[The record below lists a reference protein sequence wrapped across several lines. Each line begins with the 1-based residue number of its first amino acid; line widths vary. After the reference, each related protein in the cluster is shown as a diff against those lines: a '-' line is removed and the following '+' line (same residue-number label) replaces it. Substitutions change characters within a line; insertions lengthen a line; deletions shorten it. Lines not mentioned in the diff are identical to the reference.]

1 MENSKAFLDNYANDP
16 EQIGLFFTSA
26 RKAGNLHAQAEDI
39 RELRAGLDALQDPTF
54 EDMRPGFEAL
64 LASPSLVRYFE
75 DEVSC
80 SLNSDIHQA
89 QGQAIDND
97 AMQGLQIIDSQHYA
111 IAVVVS
117 DPTAIADKKH
127 RTRNTAT
134 SVMMTPKDLLVRF
147 IRAGGARITFYS
159 CDEVND
165 ANPAR
170 ADMRCEAGRTVAVN
184 DGDTFVL
191 RAGRDSFSVE
201 SAESVVCFAQAYAK
215 HSSVAVMPEFDS
227 RTRTLIGLS
236 ATNDK
241 SSRIQMMATILRLF
255 GHDRAF
261 EIAEPFA
268 SHEDYF
274 VRWYVARELIAIDTE
289 RALPLIESMATND
302 PHPQVRETA
311 NRTLAMLRPAIAA

>member
-16 EQIGLFFTSA
+16 DQIGLFFSSA
-26 RKAGNLHAQAEDI
+26 RKAGDLHKQAHDI
-39 RELRAGLDALQDPTF
+39 RALRADLDAMEDPSF
-54 EDMRPGFEAL
+54 EDMLPAFQAL
-64 LASPSLVRYFE
+64 LASPSLTRYFE
-75 DEVSC
+75 DEVAC
-80 SLNSDIHQA
+80 SLDSDIHQA
-89 QGQAIDND
+89 HGQAIDNE

-117 DPTAIADKKH
+117 DPTAIADKKR
-127 RTRNTAT
+127 RTANLAT

-147 IRAGGARITFYS
+147 IKAGGARITFYT

-165 ANPAR
+165 SNPAR
-170 ADMRCEAGRTVAVN
+170 PDMRCDAGRTVAVH

-215 HSSVAVMPEFDS
+215 HSTASVMPEFDS
-227 RTRTLIGLS
+227 GSRRLIGLS

-255 GHDRAF
+255 GHERAF

-268 SHEDYF
+268 AHQDYF
-274 VRWYVARELIAIDTE
+274 VRWYVMRELIAIDSA
-289 RALPLIESMATND
+289 RALPLVEAMATND
-302 PHPQVRETA
+302 PHPQVRDTA
-311 NRTLAMLRPAIAA
+311 VRTLAMLRPAIAA